1 MRRIAVLFSVLCGWF
16 PALGQQMSC
25 TVSAGTPAT
34 IRSSGYTELVSDIVL
49 TCSGGTPTA
58 AGVAVPRFGVT
69 VLVNSTVS
77 SRLVAGEI
85 VSEALLIVD
94 EPNSTVNPTRS
105 MLNCGAPLA
114 PDDSPGNGG
123 PTGQAPGQCSI
134 LSTGNPIQTYD
145 GTAGVAVTYGTGRP
159 NVFQGLVASTNL
171 LIFPNVP
178 IDPPGNLTT
187 RRFRITGLRTSA
199 PTLAGVGGNAVTATI
214 GGNFATFTPSATL
227 TVANQSGAT
236 LNPVSSASGGVNT
249 IRVREGFANAFRPR
263 NFASFFRNAPS
274 LNGGDFGVDL
284 TTLYVQNV
292 PGATYY
298 SEEAFN
304 SAGRP
309 APPGGNP
316 NGSPAPPNGLT
327 FAVGNVTGGG
337 TFASSSNLNVT
348 QIGTV
353 TQSGRVAFAI
363 SNLVS
368 GYTLKAPVS
377 VRLVQAG
384 SATPSGIAQLVTG
397 TDTSGVGG
405 TVSTNRSTATLADIA
420 VSAGAALVVYEIV
433 YAEPTVLEDL
443 NVPLTLT
450 RVQAAGANPAQ
461 APTVTTGMAP
471 YPFGFGVSRASF
483 DVDLPTPRF
492 ATPTSSVALNLGALG
507 FETTS
512 LPGGTAGVV
521 YQQTV
526 VARGGVPLYS
536 FDLQSGSLPP
546 GLNINASTGAITG
559 TPTAGGTYNFT
570 VRVMDAA
577 TVTATQALSISIN
590 ASFSL
595 IAPASGA
602 TNQPLRPRLSWNSVA
617 GATAYNVYL
626 GTDALN
632 PASYRTVT
640 TTFLD
645 PTALTGSTTYYWR
658 VEAVV
663 PGGTVTSA
671 IWSFSTVTT
680 CATSLNTG
688 PKFFQTAG
696 GSVIINVSAP
706 GGCAWTVTN
715 DSAWVTLNPASGT
728 GNGSF
733 TITVA
738 ANSGPARL
746 ALVTVGSLNLRV
758 MQAGNVAAP
767 VFDDVPSSDPYFDYI
782 SLLYF
787 NNITAGCSLT
797 PFLYCPQNPV
807 TRQQMAVFI
816 VRALNGVLGTALDYN
831 PAPYFNDMPSN
842 SGFFPFVQRIKD
854 INITA
859 GCSVTPPLYCPNDGI
874 KQEQMAVFMIRAWMQ
889 ANNLTTF
896 TFNPVPYFTD
906 VPDTSIYFRFVQKM
920 KELGYWNGCSATQ
933 YCPQNIVT
941 RGEMSVMIMRAIFG
955 AP

>member
-1 MRRIAVLFSVLCGWF
+1 MRCRAILLSVFCGWL
-16 PALGQQMSC
+16 PAFGQQMSC
-25 TVSAGTPAT
+25 TVSAGTPST
-34 IRSSGYTELVSDIVL
+34 IRSSGYTELVPDIVL
-49 TCSGGTPTA
+49 TCTGGTPTA
-58 AGVAVPRFGVT
+58 AGVAVPRSAVT
-69 VLVNSTVS
+69 VLVNTTVS
-77 SRLVAGEI
+77 SRLVAGET

-94 EPNSTVNPTRS
+94 EPNSPVNPARP

-114 PDDSPGNGG
+114 PDDSAGNGG

-134 LSTGNPIQTYD
+134 LSTGNPAQTYD
-145 GTAGVAVTYGTGRP
+145 GTAGAAATYGTGRP
-159 NVFQGLVASTNL
+159 NVFQGLVPSTNL

-178 IDPPGNLTT
+178 IDPPGNNTT
-187 RRFRITGLRTSA
+187 RRFRITGLRTSTPA
-199 PTLAGVGGNAVTATI
+199 LFGIGGTAVTATV
-214 GGNFATFTPSATL
+214 GGSFATFTPSATV

-236 LNPVSSASGGVNT
+236 LNPVNSASGGVNT
-249 IRVREGFANAFRPR
+249 IRVREGFAGAFRPR
-263 NFASFFRNAPS
+263 NFASYFRNPPS
-274 LNGGDFGVDL
+274 LNGGDFGADM
-284 TTLYVQNV
+284 TTLYGQNV

-327 FAVGNVTGGG
+327 FALGNVTGGG
-337 TFASSSNLNVT
+337 TFASNGNLNVA
-348 QIGTV
+348 QAGTV

-363 SNLVS
+363 GNLVS

-384 SATPSGIAQLVTG
+384 TAIPSGIAQLVTG
-397 TDTSGVGG
+397 TDASGTGG

-433 YAEPTVLEDL
+433 YAEPTVQEDL

-450 RVQAAGANPAQ
+450 RVQAAGANPAA
-461 APTVTTGMAP
+461 APGVTTGMAP
-471 YPFGFGVSRASF
+471 YPFGFGLTRASF

-492 ATPTSSVALNLGALG
+492 GPLSASVALNLGALG

-512 LPGGTAGVV
+512 LPGGTAGLA

-526 VARGGVPLYS
+526 VALGGVPLYA

-546 GLNINASTGAITG
+546 GLSLNASTGAITG
-559 TPTAGGTYNFT
+559 TPTAGGTFNFT
-570 VRVMDAA
+570 ARVTDAA
-577 TVTATQALSISIN
+577 AVTATQALSITTS
-590 ASFSL
+590 ATFSL

-602 TNQPLRPRLSWNSVA
+602 TNQPLRPRLTWNPVG

-640 TTFLD
+640 TTFLE
-645 PTALTGSTTYYWR
+645 PIALNGSTTHYWR

-663 PGGTVTSA
+663 PGGTLTTP

-696 GSVIINVSAP
+696 GAVIINVSAP
-706 GGCAWTVTN
+706 GGCAWIVTN
-715 DSAWVTLNPASGT
+715 DSAWVTPSPASGT

-746 ALVTVGSLNLRV
+746 ALLTVGSLNLRV
-758 MQAGNVAAP
+758 MQAGNTAAP
-767 VFDDVPSSDPYFDYI
+767 VFDDVPSSNPYFDYI

-807 TRQQMAVFI
+807 TRAQMAVFI
-816 VRALNGVLGTALDYN
+816 VASLNKVLGTPLEYN
-831 PAPYFNDMPSN
+831 PVPYFDDMPAS
-842 SGFFPFVQRIKD
+842 SGFFRFVQRIRD
-854 INITA
+854 IGITA
-859 GCSVTPPLYCPNDGI
+859 GCSITPPLYCSDHGI
-874 KQEQMAVFMIRAWMQ
+874 KHEQMAVFMVASWMK

-896 TFNPVPYFTD
+896 THNPTPYFTD

-920 KELGYWNGCSATQ
+920 KELGFWNGCSATQ
-933 YCPQNIVT
+933 YCPENIVT
-941 RGEMSVMIMRAIFG
+941 RGEMSVLIMRAIFG